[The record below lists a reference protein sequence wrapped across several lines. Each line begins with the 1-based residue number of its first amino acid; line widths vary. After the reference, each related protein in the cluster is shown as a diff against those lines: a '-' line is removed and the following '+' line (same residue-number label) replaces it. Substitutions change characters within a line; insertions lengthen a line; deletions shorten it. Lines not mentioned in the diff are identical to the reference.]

1 MTRDKDRET
10 TQVKH
15 AGSRADDDDDD
26 RCPCAEC
33 GLVGSATLARDLER
47 EEVDESVPLE
57 RALVLEESGGPCGA
71 AQPAQSSRAEWST
84 IPTPTIAGMR
94 WEECWTTFE
103 TLVVGSAV
111 ANDAMGAP
119 EKTRLPVRPS
129 LNPWSTTERKW
140 YLASLPSDGVIEHRA
155 IIAPRTPPREPRQEK
170 AAQAEEARA
179 EWSTI
184 PQSSASAEAAPEVG
198 VGVPAKVKRP
208 YSEVSAQAAALL
220 SQRGPAHLLG
230 GGPQPA
236 TDGSGTAG
244 GQEKRQ
250 RMAHIQENMKA
261 SDLAGNPQVFDQE

>member
-1 MTRDKDRET
+1 MTRDKDSET
-10 TQVKH
+10 TQVTH

-47 EEVDESVPLE
+47 EEVHESVPLE
-57 RALVLEESGGPCGA
+57 RALRLEESGGPCGA
-71 AQPAQSSRAEWST
+71 AQPAQSPRAEWST
-84 IPTPTIAGMR
+84 IPTP
-94 WEECWTTFE
+94 TFE

-111 ANDAMGAP
+111 ANVAMGAP
-119 EKTRLPVRPS
+119 ENTRLRVRPCP
-129 LNPWSTTERKW
+129 NPWSTTEREQ
-140 YLASLPSDGVIEHRA
+140 YVTSLPKDGVIEHRA
-155 IIAPRTPPREPRQEK
+155 IIAPQTPPREPRQEK

-179 EWSTI
+179 EWSTL
-184 PQSSASAEAAPEVG
+184 PTSSASDEATPLLGGIRQGNGAAVS
-198 VGVPAKVKRP
+198 AKVKRP

-220 SQRGPAHLLG
+220 SQRGQAHLLG
-230 GGPQPA
+230 GVPQLA

>member
-47 EEVDESVPLE
+47 EEVDKSVLLE
-57 RALVLEESGGPCGA
+57 KALV
-71 AQPAQSSRAEWST
+71 
-84 IPTPTIAGMR
+84 AGQ
-94 WEECWTTFE
+94 TTFE

-111 ANDAMGAP
+111 GNDAMGAP
-119 EKTRLPVRPS
+119 ENTRLPVRLCP
-129 LNPWSTTERKW
+129 NPWSTTEREW
-140 YLASLPSDGVIEHRA
+140 YLAGLPSDGVIEHRA
-155 IIAPRTPPREPRQEK
+155 IIAPQTPPREPRQEK

-184 PQSSASAEAAPEVG
+184 PRSSASTEAAPEVG
-198 VGVPAKVKRP
+198 AAVSAKVKRS
-208 YSEVSAQAAALL
+208 YSEVSAQAQALL
-220 SQRGPAHLLG
+220 SQRGQAHLLG
-230 GGPQPA
+230 GVPQPA

-244 GQEKRQ
+244 GQQKRQ
-250 RMAHIQENMKA
+250 RMADIQENMKA
-261 SDLAGNPQVFDQE
+261 SDLAGNPQVFDQD

>member
-1 MTRDKDRET
+1 M
-10 TQVKH
+10 
-15 AGSRADDDDDD
+15 
-26 RCPCAEC
+26 
-33 GLVGSATLARDLER
+33 
-47 EEVDESVPLE
+47 PLE

-71 AQPAQSSRAEWST
+71 AQPAQSPRAEWST
-84 IPTPTIAGMR
+84 ILAPTIAGMR
-94 WEECWTTFE
+94 WDECWTTFE

-119 EKTRLPVRPS
+119 EDTRLRVRPCP
-129 LNPWSTTERKW
+129 NPWSTTEREQHV
-140 YLASLPSDGVIEHRA
+140 AGLPRDGVIEHRA
-155 IIAPRTPPREPRQEK
+155 IIAPQTPPREPRQEK

-184 PQSSASAEAAPEVG
+184 PRSSASAEAAPEVG
-198 VGVPAKVKRP
+198 AAVSAKVKRP

-220 SQRGPAHLLG
+220 SQRGQAHLLG
-230 GGPQPA
+230 GVPQPA

>member
-1 MTRDKDRET
+1 MTRAKDSET
-10 TQVKH
+10 TQVTH

-47 EEVDESVPLE
+47 EEVDKSVLLE
-57 RALVLEESGGPCGA
+57 KALV
-71 AQPAQSSRAEWST
+71 
-84 IPTPTIAGMR
+84 AGQ
-94 WEECWTTFE
+94 TTFE

-111 ANDAMGAP
+111 GNDAMGAP
-119 EKTRLPVRPS
+119 ENTRLPVRPCP
-129 LNPWSTTERKW
+129 NPWSTTEREW
-140 YLASLPSDGVIEHRA
+140 HLAGLPRDGVIEHRA
-155 IIAPRTPPREPRQEK
+155 IIAPQTPPREPRQEK

-184 PQSSASAEAAPEVG
+184 PRSSASAEAAPEVG
-198 VGVPAKVKRP
+198 VAVSAKVKRP

-220 SQRGPAHLLG
+220 SQRGQAHLLG
-230 GGPQPA
+230 GVPQPA

-244 GQEKRQ
+244 GQQKRQ
-250 RMAHIQENMKA
+250 RMADIQENMKA

>member
-1 MTRDKDRET
+1 MTHAKDSET
-10 TQVKH
+10 TQVQH
-15 AGSRADDDDDD
+15 AGSRAHDDDDD
-26 RCPCAEC
+26 RCPCGEC
-33 GLVGSATLARDLER
+33 GLVGSATLAGDLER

-71 AQPAQSSRAEWST
+71 AQPAQSPRAAWST
-84 IPTPTIAGMR
+84 IPTPT
-94 WEECWTTFE
+94 FK

-111 ANDAMGAP
+111 ANDAIGAP
-119 EKTRLPVRPS
+119 ENTRLRVRLCP
-129 LNPWSTTERKW
+129 NPWSTTEREW
-140 YLASLPSDGVIEHRA
+140 HLAGLPSDGVIEHRA
-155 IIAPRTPPREPRQEK
+155 IIAPQTPPREPRQEK

-184 PQSSASAEAAPEVG
+184 PRSSASAEAAPEVG
-198 VGVPAKVKRP
+198 AAVSAKVKRP

-220 SQRGPAHLLG
+220 SQRGQAHLLG
-230 GGPQPA
+230 GVPQPA

>member
-1 MTRDKDRET
+1 MTRAKDSET
-10 TQVKH
+10 TQVTH
-15 AGSRADDDDDD
+15 A
-26 RCPCAEC
+26 PE
-33 GLVGSATLARDLER
+33 
-47 EEVDESVPLE
+47 
-57 RALVLEESGGPCGA
+57 
-71 AQPAQSSRAEWST
+71 
-84 IPTPTIAGMR
+84 
-94 WEECWTTFE
+94 
-103 TLVVGSAV
+103 
-111 ANDAMGAP
+111 NDAMGAP
-119 EKTRLPVRPS
+119 ENTRLRVRPC

-198 VGVPAKVKRP
+198 VAVSAKVKRP

-220 SQRGPAHLLG
+220 SQRGQAHLLG
-230 GGPQPA
+230 GVPQLA

>member
-1 MTRDKDRET
+1 MTRAKDSET
-10 TQVKH
+10 TQVTH
-15 AGSRADDDDDD
+15 A
-26 RCPCAEC
+26 PE
-33 GLVGSATLARDLER
+33 
-47 EEVDESVPLE
+47 
-57 RALVLEESGGPCGA
+57 
-71 AQPAQSSRAEWST
+71 
-84 IPTPTIAGMR
+84 
-94 WEECWTTFE
+94 
-103 TLVVGSAV
+103 
-111 ANDAMGAP
+111 NDAMGAP
-119 EKTRLPVRPS
+119 ENTRLRVRPS

-155 IIAPRTPPREPRQEK
+155 IIAPQTPPRERRQKK

-179 EWSTI
+179 EWSAI
-184 PQSSASAEAAPEVG
+184 PRSSASAEAAPEVG
-198 VGVPAKVKRP
+198 VAVSAKVKRP

-230 GGPQPA
+230 GGPQLA

>member
-1 MTRDKDRET
+1 MTGVKDSET
-10 TQVKH
+10 TQVTN

-26 RCPCAEC
+26 RCPSAEC
-33 GLVGSATLARDLER
+33 GLVGSATLARDLDR
-47 EEVDESVPLE
+47 EEVHESVPLE
-57 RALVLEESGGPCGA
+57 RALLLEESGGPCGA
-71 AQPAQSSRAEWST
+71 AQPAQSPRAEWST
-84 IPTPTIAGMR
+84 IPTPT
-94 WEECWTTFE
+94 FK

-111 ANDAMGAP
+111 ANDAIGAP
-119 EKTRLPVRPS
+119 KNTGLRVRPC
-129 LNPWSTTERKW
+129 LNPWSTTERQW
-140 YLASLPSDGVIEHRA
+140 YLAGLPSDGVIEHRA

-198 VGVPAKVKRP
+198 VAVSAKVKRP

>member
-1 MTRDKDRET
+1 MTHAKDSET
-10 TQVKH
+10 TQVQH
-15 AGSRADDDDDD
+15 AGSRVHNDHDD
-26 RCPCAEC
+26 RCPCGEC
-33 GLVGSATLARDLER
+33 GLVGSATLAGDLER

-71 AQPAQSSRAEWST
+71 AQPAQSPRAEWST
-84 IPTPTIAGMR
+84 IPTPT
-94 WEECWTTFE
+94 FK

-119 EKTRLPVRPS
+119 ENTRLRVRPS

-184 PQSSASAEAAPEVG
+184 PRSSASAEAAPEVG
-198 VGVPAKVKRP
+198 AAVSAKVKRP

-220 SQRGPAHLLG
+220 SQRGPAHLLE

>member
-1 MTRDKDRET
+1 MWPARRAIADARWSRE
-10 TQVKH
+10 QH
-15 AGSRADDDDDD
+15 ED
-26 RCPCAEC
+26 
-33 GLVGSATLARDLER
+33 
-47 EEVDESVPLE
+47 
-57 RALVLEESGGPCGA
+57 
-71 AQPAQSSRAEWST
+71 
-84 IPTPTIAGMR
+84 
-94 WEECWTTFE
+94 
-103 TLVVGSAV
+103 
-111 ANDAMGAP
+111 
-119 EKTRLPVRPS
+119 
-129 LNPWSTTERKW
+129 
-140 YLASLPSDGVIEHRA
+140 SLPSDGVIEHRA

-198 VGVPAKVKRP
+198 VAVSAKVKRP

-220 SQRGPAHLLG
+220 SQRGPAHLLE